1 MNTKAIAKEYR
12 LSYWAGIMRE
22 RSERGLSIRAYC
34 KQAGF
39 HENIYY
45 YWQRKLREAG
55 TEIIKASQPDNA
67 PVTTNTALKTETQ
80 IPAGWAMCSSSPAIN
95 NAEKSITIEINLCR
109 LTVTPDT
116 DMELL
121 LKVCGTLVNIC

>member
-1 MNTKAIAKEYR
+1 MNTRAIATEYR
-12 LSYWAGIMRE
+12 LSYWSGIMRE

-55 TEIIKASQPDNA
+55 AEIIKASQPSVASAIN
-67 PVTTNTALKTETQ
+67 TETETAKQ
-80 IPAGWAMCSSSPAIN
+80 IPTGWAMCSSSPAIRN
-95 NAEKSITIEINLCR
+95 TAKNIIIEINRCR
-109 LTVTPDT
+109 LTVTQET

>member
-1 MNTKAIAKEYR
+1 MSQIWKEEVIDT
-12 LSYWAGIMRE
+12 LFVHAPLPLHPEKSLE
-22 RSERGLSIRAYC
+22 
-34 KQAGF
+34 AGF

-55 TEIIKASQPDNA
+55 VEIIKAGQPNGA
-67 PVTTNTALKTETQ
+67 SIINTETKTKNQ
-80 IPAGWAMCSSSPAIN
+80 IPTGWAICSSSPAIN
-95 NAEKSITIEINLCR
+95 NAEKSITVEINLCR
-109 LTVTPDT
+109 LTVTPNT

>member
-1 MNTKAIAKEYR
+1 MNTRAIATEYR

-22 RSERGLSIRAYC
+22 RSERGQSIRAYC

-55 TEIIKASQPDNA
+55 VEIIKAGQPNGA
-67 PVTTNTALKTETQ
+67 SIINTETKTKNQ
-80 IPAGWAMCSSSPAIN
+80 IPTGWAICSSSPAIN
-95 NAEKSITIEINLCR
+95 NAEKSITVEINLCR